1 VGVAEDT
8 EDHEARSGCAPV
20 EVPVPSMGASLADI
34 IGVLTVA
41 TVASLVASSHEERA
55 QGG

>member
-1 VGVAEDT
+1 MGVAEDT